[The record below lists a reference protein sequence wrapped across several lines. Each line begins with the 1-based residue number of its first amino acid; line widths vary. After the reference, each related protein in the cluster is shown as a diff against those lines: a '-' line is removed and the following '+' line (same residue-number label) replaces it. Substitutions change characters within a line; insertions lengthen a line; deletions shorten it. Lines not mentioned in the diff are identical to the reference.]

1 MIKASYRVYRE
12 IVLMVIELIRQFYD
26 VPRTFRIA
34 GTSANDYSFT
44 PFDNSGLKPQPQGQ
58 DFGVDMGMRL
68 PLFDVEITAE
78 KASPYSRMARNE
90 LGLQFYS
97 AGFFAPENSEQALA
111 CMEMLDFDGKQEV
124 MSRIAANG
132 TMYQLLMERTQQ
144 AMALAQLAGGPEGQ
158 AIAQQIAQE
167 TATMQSMIPNAAP
180 TVKQGESSVTR
191 NARQRVAESTSPT

>member
-1 MIKASYRVYRE
+1 
-12 IVLMVIELIRQFYD
+12 
-26 VPRTFRIA
+26 
-34 GTSANDYSFT
+34 
-44 PFDNSGLKPQPQGQ
+44 
-58 DFGVDMGMRL
+58 
-68 PLFDVEITAE
+68 
-78 KASPYSRMARNE
+78 
-90 LGLQFYS
+90 
-97 AGFFAPENSEQALA
+97 
-111 CMEMLDFDGKQEV
+111 MEMLDFDGKQEV

-180 TVKQGESSVTR
+180 TVQQGESSVTK